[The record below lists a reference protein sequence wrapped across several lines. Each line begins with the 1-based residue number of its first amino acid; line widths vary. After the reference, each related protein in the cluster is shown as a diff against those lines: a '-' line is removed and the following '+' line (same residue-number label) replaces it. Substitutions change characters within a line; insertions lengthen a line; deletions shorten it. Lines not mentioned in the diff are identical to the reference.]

1 MDKAN
6 KLLAYVLVIGILFS
20 AWFGVLDLLMG
31 FVLPALANL
40 LMLFGFLFSFWLLS
54 RKRALSAK
62 IVLILILNVVI
73 AIHSLLFNPFNYLV
87 IFYLPVLISLPAIF
101 KRKEFAYAGALGLI
115 SLSALVLILYT
126 DYRLPGAYNLGID
139 AIKVQWILNF
149 SGAAIISVSIMY
161 FVIKVNENI
170 HNKLHDQR
178 EIIKNNNLT
187 LQQTIK
193 TRDKLF
199 SLIAHDM
206 KGPFQSMAASLEIL
220 NAADTSSEDKQM
232 VITHLS
238 KRAEN
243 TIIMLNNLLLWS
255 QTQVESIRF
264 KPEIISIDRLIESMA
279 VNFKMQAE
287 QKSININLNYASG
300 LAVYADRVM
309 LESVLR
315 NLVSN
320 AIKFTAERGLVSLNI
335 DEAGDKVLFQ
345 TLDNGIGMDDL
356 VLEML
361 RNKQSYT
368 SNGTNREQGHGLGLL
383 LVQEFLRLHD
393 SQLEI
398 SSKKGEGSQF
408 SFLIRKA

>member
-62 IVLILILNVVI
+62 IVMILILNVVI

-101 KRKEFAYAGALGLI
+101 KRKEFTYAGVLGLI
-115 SLSALVLILYT
+115 SLSALVLILYS

-139 AIKVQWILNF
+139 AIKIQWILNF

-220 NAADTSSEDKQM
+220 NAADTSNEDKQM

-320 AIKFTAERGLVSLNI
+320 AIKFTAARGLVSLNI

-398 SSKKGEGSQF
+398 SSQKGEGSQF

>member
-320 AIKFTAERGLVSLNI
+320 AIKFTAARGLVSLNI